1 MILQLLR
8 KRERELYRF
17 QAAIDPS
24 AGLGFLASGHVKQ
37 RGLQHEL

>member
-1 MILQLLR
+1 MIQPLLQ

-24 AGLGFLASGHVKQ
+24 AALGFSRSDHVRQIEPQ
-37 RGLQHEL
+37 RAL